1 MAEKTQQTEDLIKET
16 AMRLFFQKGHIH
28 ATTQEIADEAG
39 VNRALIHY
47 YFRSRDLLFEK
58 VLHET
63 LGAMRQKIDDIFS
76 SNETLFNKISRFID
90 IFIDQNIDYPYLET
104 FLVTEMAK
112 NSETIKQM
120 RPSDERRDDLKKKVE
135 QQLRDEIAAGT
146 IEPIAIEHFMINLM
160 SLCNYPLIAKPM
172 VQDFFHF
179 DEAAYKKFL
188 LERRNVVLQTLFK
201 QKNLT
206 PDLK

>member
-1 MAEKTQQTEDLIKET
+1 MATKTQQTEDLIKET

-63 LGAMRQKIDDIFS
+63 LGAMREKIDTIFS
-76 SNETLFNKISRFID
+76 SQESLYNKISRFVE
-90 IFIDQNIDYPYLET
+90 IFIDQNIDYPYLEN
-104 FLVTEMAK
+104 FLVTEMVKNPAK
-112 NSETIKQM
+112 VKELHPVEEKRERLKNILEKQIN
-120 RPSDERRDDLKKKVE
+120 E
-135 QQLRDEIAAGT
+135 EIAAGQ
-146 IEPIAIEHFMINLM
+146 IDAISIEHFMVNLM

-172 VQDFFHF
+172 VQNFFGF
-179 DEAAYKKFL
+179 DEAGYKKFL

-201 QKNLT
+201 NKNLT
-206 PDLK
+206 QDLK

>member
-1 MAEKTQQTEDLIKET
+1 MATKPQQTEDLIKET
-16 AMRLFFQKGHIH
+16 AMRLFFQKGHIN

-63 LGAMRQKIDDIFS
+63 LGATREKIDAIFS
-76 SNETLFNKISRFID
+76 SNETLYNKISRFIE
-90 IFIDQNIDYPYLET
+90 IFIEQNIDYPYLEN
-104 FLVTEMAK
+104 FLVTEMVKNPAK
-112 NSETIKQM
+112 VKELHPIEEKRERLRKIIEEQIKEET
-120 RPSDERRDDLKKKVE
+120 
-135 QQLRDEIAAGT
+135 AAGN
-146 IEPIAIEHFMINLM
+146 IEPIGIDHFMVNLM

-172 VQDFFHF
+172 VQNFFGY

-188 LERRNVVLQTLFK
+188 LERRNVVLQTMFK
-201 QKNLT
+201 QKNLIED
-206 PDLK
+206 PK

>member
-16 AMRLFFQKGHIH
+16 AKRLFFQKGHIH

-63 LGAMRQKIDDIFS
+63 LGAMRQKIDEIFS
-76 SNETLFNKISRFID
+76 SEKSLYNKISHFIE

-112 NSETIKQM
+112 NPDTIRHM
-120 RPSDERRDDLKKKVE
+120 RPNDERKDDLKRKVE
-135 QQLRDEIAAGT
+135 QQLADEINAGT
-146 IEPIAIEHFMINLM
+146 VAPISIEHFMINLM
-160 SLCNYPLIAKPM
+160 ALCNYPLIAKPM

-188 LERRNVVLQTLFK
+188 LERRNIVLQTLF
-201 QKNLT
+201 QKKN
-206 PDLK
+206 

>member
-1 MAEKTQQTEDLIKET
+1 MATKPQQTEDLIKDT
-16 AMRLFFQKGHIH
+16 AMRLFFQKGHIN

-63 LGAMRQKIDDIFS
+63 LGATREKIDAIFS
-76 SNETLFNKISRFID
+76 SNDTLYNKISRFIG
-90 IFIDQNIDYPYLET
+90 IFIEQNIDYPYLEN
-104 FLVTEMAK
+104 FLVTEMVKNPAK
-112 NSETIKQM
+112 VKELHPIEEKRERLRKIIEEQIKEET
-120 RPSDERRDDLKKKVE
+120 
-135 QQLRDEIAAGT
+135 AAGN
-146 IEPIAIEHFMINLM
+146 IEPIGIDHFMVNLM

-172 VQDFFHF
+172 VQNFFGY

-188 LERRNVVLQTLFK
+188 LERRNVVLQTMFK
-201 QKNLT
+201 QKNLIED
-206 PDLK
+206 PK

>member
-1 MAEKTQQTEDLIKET
+1 MAVKTQQTEDLIKET

-112 NSETIKQM
+112 NSDTIKQM
-120 RPSDERRDDLKKKVE
+120 RPSDERRDALKEKIE
-135 QQLRDEIAAGT
+135 QQLNEEIAAGT
-146 IEPIAIEHFMINLM
+146 IAPISIEHFMINLM

-188 LERRNVVLQTLFK
+188 LERRNVVLQTLFT
-201 QKNLT
+201 QKILT
-206 PDLK
+206 QDLK

>member
-1 MAEKTQQTEDLIKET
+1 MATKTQQTEDLIKET
-16 AMRLFFQKGHIH
+16 AIRLFFQKGHIN

-63 LGAMRQKIDDIFS
+63 LGATREKINAIFS
-76 SNETLFNKISRFID
+76 SNDTLYNKISRFIG
-90 IFIDQNIDYPYLET
+90 IFIEQNIDYPYLEN
-104 FLVTEMAK
+104 FLVTEMVKNPAK
-112 NSETIKQM
+112 VKELHPVEEKRERLRKILEEQIK
-120 RPSDERRDDLKKKVE
+120 E
-135 QQLRDEIAAGT
+135 EIAAGN
-146 IEPIAIEHFMINLM
+146 IDPISIEHFMVNLM

-172 VQDFFHF
+172 VQNFFGY

-188 LERRNVVLQTLFK
+188 LERRNIVLQTMFK
-201 QKNLT
+201 QKNLIED
-206 PDLK
+206 PK

>member
-1 MAEKTQQTEDLIKET
+1 MAVKIQQTEDLIKET

-76 SNETLFNKISRFID
+76 SDENLFNKISLFID

-112 NSETIKQM
+112 NNETIKQM
-120 RPSDERRDDLKKKVE
+120 RPSDNRRDALKEKIE
-135 QQLRDEIAAGT
+135 QQLREEIAAGT
-146 IEPIAIEHFMINLM
+146 MAPISIEHFMINLM

-172 VQDFFHF
+172 VQDFFNF

-188 LERRNVVLQTLFK
+188 LELRNVVLQTLFK
-201 QKNLT
+201 QKNLSEN
-206 PDLK
+206 PK

>member
-16 AMRLFFQKGHIH
+16 AKRLFFQKGHIH

-63 LGAMRQKIDDIFS
+63 LGAMRNKIDDIFS
-76 SNETLFNKISRFID
+76 SDKSLYDKISHFIE

-112 NSETIKQM
+112 NPDTIRHM
-120 RPSDERRDDLKKKVE
+120 RPNDERKDDLKRKVE
-135 QQLRDEIAAGT
+135 QQLADEINAGT
-146 IEPIAIEHFMINLM
+146 VAPISIEHFMINLM
-160 SLCNYPLIAKPM
+160 ALCNYPLIAKPM

-188 LERRNVVLQTLFK
+188 LERRSIVLQTLF
-201 QKNLT
+201 QKKN
-206 PDLK
+206 

>member
-63 LGAMRQKIDDIFS
+63 LGAMREKIDTIFS
-76 SNETLFNKISRFID
+76 SNESLYNKISRFVE
-90 IFIDQNIDYPYLET
+90 IFIDQNIDYPYLEN
-104 FLVTEMAK
+104 FLVTEMVKNPAK
-112 NSETIKQM
+112 VKDLHPVEEK
-120 RPSDERRDDLKKKVE
+120 RERLKKILETQIQEEV
-135 QQLRDEIAAGT
+135 AAGS
-146 IEPIAIEHFMINLM
+146 IEPISIEHFMVNLM

-172 VQDFFHF
+172 VQNFFGY

-188 LERRNVVLQTLFK
+188 LERRNVVLQTMFK
-201 QKNLT
+201 QSNFSENIK
-206 PDLK
+206 

>member
-63 LGAMRQKIDDIFS
+63 LGAMREKIDTIFS
-76 SNETLFNKISRFID
+76 SQESLYNKISRFVE
-90 IFIDQNIDYPYLET
+90 IFIDQNIDYPYLEN
-104 FLVTEMAK
+104 FLVTEMVKNPAK
-112 NSETIKQM
+112 VKELHPIEEKRERLRKILEEQIK
-120 RPSDERRDDLKKKVE
+120 E
-135 QQLRDEIAAGT
+135 EIAAGC
-146 IEPIAIEHFMINLM
+146 IDPISIEHFMVNLM

-172 VQDFFHF
+172 VQNFFGF

-201 QKNLT
+201 NKNLK
-206 PDLK
+206 PI

>member
-1 MAEKTQQTEDLIKET
+1 MAIKTQQTEDLIKET
-16 AMRLFFQKGHIH
+16 AMRLFFQKGHIN

-63 LGAMRQKIDDIFS
+63 LGATREKIDAIFS
-76 SNETLFNKISRFID
+76 SNDTLYNKISRFIE
-90 IFIDQNIDYPYLET
+90 IFIEQNIDYPYLEN
-104 FLVTEMAK
+104 FLVTEMVK
-112 NSETIKQM
+112 NPTKVKELHPAEEKRERLRKILEEQIK
-120 RPSDERRDDLKKKVE
+120 E
-135 QQLRDEIAAGT
+135 EIAAGN
-146 IEPIAIEHFMINLM
+146 IEPIGIEHFMVNLM

-179 DEAAYKKFL
+179 DDAAYKRFL
-188 LERRNVVLQTLFK
+188 LERRNVVLQTMFK
-201 QKNLT
+201 QKI
-206 PDLK
+206 